1 MVPNPGNPLDW
12 DRYSYA
18 RNSPLNYIDP
28 TGHEPWYIPG
38 WNDAYVQQ
46 QEGNTCAVVSIAVV
60 FSIFYGSVT
69 TQSDVQP
76 LFPNTYAGI
85 GVPPVQQTI
94 TLRLVEPSLQAT
106 FSTGTREDIL
116 ESLLRGDPVLVSFA
130 LPGLEI
136 GHAVVAVG
144 YDPDTD
150 EIQFFNP
157 AYNKIMPESEMIE
170 RYDEGRNFDSFD
182 EVWAAPNIFIPPNS
196 MITFHQETIPIPA
209 LPDLDN
215 VFGAS
220 HVRNRMLMR

>member
-1 MVPNPGNPLDW
+1 VSFVLGT
-12 DRYSYA
+12 
-18 RNSPLNYIDP
+18 PLNYIDP
-28 TGHEPWYIPG
+28 TGHEPWFIPG
-38 WNDAYVQQ
+38 WNNNYMQQ
-46 QEGNTCAVVSIAVV
+46 QDGNTCAVVSIAVV
-60 FSIFYGSVT
+60 LSIYSGSVV

-85 GVPPVQQTI
+85 GVPPVQQAI
-94 TLRLVEPSLQAT
+94 TLRLVDPSLQAT
-106 FSTGTREDIL
+106 FYTGTREDIL
-116 ESLLRGDPVLVSFA
+116 ESLQRGDPVLVTFA
-130 LPGLEI
+130 LPGLEV

-150 EIQFFNP
+150 EIQFFNS
-157 AYNKIMPESEMIE
+157 AFNRVMKESEML
-170 RYDEGRNFDSFD
+170 DEYQRGRNFDSFD